1 MNNESI
7 KDIKLLILDVDGT
20 IAAFESNELWEVPK
34 DFFREIWRMKHKP
47 FIALASNQG
56 GVGLRYW
63 MEENDFGEPSK
74 YPTEDDVRQ
83 RMHLISES
91 VRRLSGVDE
100 IAVYMAFMYQAKST
114 GNWSPMKANKS
125 EWHKSSRKPAPGML
139 LRAMNQYS
147 ILGDQTLMVGDWEE
161 DEDAARRAGCHF
173 MYTSDF
179 FYSDGKF
186 DPMSVLAYNTV
197 FDVPF

>member
-1 MNNESI
+1 MNNEPI

-20 IAAFESNELWEVPK
+20 ITAFESNELWEMPK
-34 DFFREIWRMKHKP
+34 DFFREIWRMTHKP

-63 MEENDFGEPSK
+63 MEKEGFGDPSK
-74 YPTEDDVRQ
+74 YPTEDMVHQ
-83 RMHLISES
+83 RMYLVSES

-100 IAVYMAFMYQAKST
+100 VAVYTAFMYQAKST
-114 GNWSPMKANKS
+114 GNWSPMRANS
-125 EWHKSSRKPAPGML
+125 VEWQKSSRKPAPGML
-139 LRAMNQYS
+139 LRIMNHYDM
-147 ILGDQTLMVGDWEE
+147 LGEQTLMVGDREE
-161 DEDAARRAGCHF
+161 DEGAAQRAGCHF

-179 FYSDGKF
+179 FYSDGAF
-186 DPMSVLAYNTV
+186 DPMSVLANNTV

>member
-125 EWHKSSRKPAPGML
+125 EWHKSSRKPAPVSL
-139 LRAMNQYS
+139 H
-147 ILGDQTLMVGDWEE
+147 LGCFSGL
-161 DEDAARRAGCHF
+161 
-173 MYTSDF
+173 
-179 FYSDGKF
+179 
-186 DPMSVLAYNTV
+186 
-197 FDVPF
+197 